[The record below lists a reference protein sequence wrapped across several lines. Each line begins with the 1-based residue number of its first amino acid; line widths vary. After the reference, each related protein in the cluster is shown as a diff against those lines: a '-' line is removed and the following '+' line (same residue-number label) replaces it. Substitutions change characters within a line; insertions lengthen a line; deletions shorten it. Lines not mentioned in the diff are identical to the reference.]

1 MTDSDQPN
9 AALAAGTAY
18 GRTWL
23 FVPGDRP
30 ERFTKA
36 QASGADEVII
46 DLEDAVAPDRK
57 DDARRDV
64 AGWLARGGTAWVR
77 INDVHRDSYE
87 RDVDAL
93 ADLAGLRG
101 IVVPK
106 ADDPVALH
114 RLGWRLGGRGLI
126 ALIESALGVHRA
138 HEIARCEAVD
148 RLAFGSI
155 DFAMDID
162 AEETDDSLLLARSS
176 LVLASRAAE
185 KLPPIDGVTTVLDD
199 VAALT
204 RAARRGRQLGFGGK
218 LCVHPAQIAP
228 IAAAFRPK
236 PDELRWAERVLRA
249 AEAANGAVTVAEGV
263 MIDVPVVERARRILG
278 QPVGGGR
285 AADAAVS

>member
-1 MTDSDQPN
+1 
-9 AALAAGTAY
+9 
-18 GRTWL
+18 
-23 FVPGDRP
+23 
-30 ERFTKA
+30 
-36 QASGADEVII
+36 
-46 DLEDAVAPDRK
+46 
-57 DDARRDV
+57 V

-106 ADDPVALH
+106 ADDPVALY
-114 RLGWRLGGRGLI
+114 RLGWRLGGRGLT
-126 ALIESALGVHRA
+126 ALIESALGVHLAARDVMRA
-138 HEIARCEAVD
+138 
-148 RLAFGSI
+148 
-155 DFAMDID
+155 
-162 AEETDDSLLLARSS
+162 ARSS
-176 LVLASRAAE
+176 LVLASRAAG

-204 RAARRGRQLGFGGK
+204 GAARRGRQLGFGGK

-228 IAAAFRPK
+228 VAAAFRPK

-263 MIDVPVVERARRILG
+263 MIDVPVVDRARRILG
-278 QPVGGGR
+278 QPVGAGPSGR